1 MLSEQSALRSR
12 RGLYIFLGLYAV
24 ALIALIPSKQLWVD
38 EIIDLG
44 GVRNADLRG
53 VLDFVP
59 TNAGGVP
66 LGYLV
71 DFWMI
76 RVFGYSEFAVRLP
89 SVLFTVLTCLAV
101 YILAWKANLRAPLL
115 AAILYAV
122 SPLTMR
128 YALEARPYAQAACWS
143 AFSTVIFLSLVRN
156 PTLGK
161 AARYA
166 ALIAAGLYTQP
177 YSIFVPVAH
186 LVWMAVVKK
195 HPRVLSLAATAVALA
210 SLSFLP
216 WFLKTHAVW
225 QGTLRSGVRFAV
237 SAKDLLVIPH
247 ELMGTGFVGATLSG
261 IATMIALGWSALK
274 KEEKLLWALYA
285 AIPVLLVPAADAY
298 FGYFLAARQL
308 IFVLVPISILIALCA
323 EVRRWG
329 FVIPVALFAAMV
341 YEDVRWVQRP
351 GEGWQAAA
359 TELKAANCSI
369 FVPEGARTMY
379 VFFEPGLRVCD
390 ENTLTNFATIALAVS
405 PDYPTEHAAAL
416 GKLDRAGFRK
426 VADLRIAQP
435 RIELYRRP
443 AN

>member
-1 MLSEQSALRSR
+1 MLSEQSPLRSR

-247 ELMGTGFVGATLSG
+247 ELMGTGFVGAALSG
-261 IATMIALGWSALK
+261 IAIVIALGWSSLK

-329 FVIPVALFAAMV
+329 FVIPVVLFAAMV